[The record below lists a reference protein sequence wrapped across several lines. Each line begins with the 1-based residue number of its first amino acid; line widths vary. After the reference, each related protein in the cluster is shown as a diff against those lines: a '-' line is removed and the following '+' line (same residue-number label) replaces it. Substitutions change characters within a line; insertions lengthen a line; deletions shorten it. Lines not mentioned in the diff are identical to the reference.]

1 MKGFATMNCKIY
13 SRPRIRL
20 PKIFFSNGG
29 DKSLKRKQ
37 KIAKIFIIMVI
48 AFSTVKIVLDA
59 ISPIFNALCE
69 DKAKSI
75 ATIISNNEA
84 TNVMKDHTYDEL
96 FTIEKDND
104 GNIIMIKSNVI
115 PINEIISDVAV
126 KIQNLINERGK
137 ENIKIAIGSFTGSKL
152 LSGRGPGIPIK
163 ISSIGNVETDL
174 RSEFSAQGIN
184 QTLHRVYLQVD
195 CEVSILTPYN
205 TISEKVSNQ
214 VLLIENVIV
223 GKIPNTYYNLDGID
237 SSNVLDIIE

>member
-1 MKGFATMNCKIY
+1 MNSKIY

-104 GNIIMIKSNVI
+104 GNITMIKSNVI
-115 PINEIISDVAV
+115 QINEIISDVAV
-126 KIQNLINERGK
+126 KIQNSINERGK
-137 ENIKIAIGSFTGSKL
+137 ENIKITIGSFTGSKL

>member
-1 MKGFATMNCKIY
+1 MDSKIY
-13 SRPRIRL
+13 SRPRIKF
-20 PKIFFSNGG
+20 PKIFFANGG

-37 KIAKIFIIMVI
+37 KITKIFIIMVI

-104 GNIIMIKSNVI
+104 GNITMIKSNII

-126 KIQNLINERGK
+126 KIQNSINERGK
-137 ENIKIAIGSFTGSKL
+137 ENIKITIGSFTGSKL

-223 GKIPNTYYNLDGID
+223 GKIPNTYYNFDGID

>member
-1 MKGFATMNCKIY
+1 MNSKIY

-104 GNIIMIKSNVI
+104 GNITMIKSNII

-126 KIQNLINERGK
+126 KIQNSINKRGS
-137 ENIKIAIGSFTGSKL
+137 ENIKISIGSFTGSKL

-195 CEVSILTPYN
+195 CEVSVLTPYN